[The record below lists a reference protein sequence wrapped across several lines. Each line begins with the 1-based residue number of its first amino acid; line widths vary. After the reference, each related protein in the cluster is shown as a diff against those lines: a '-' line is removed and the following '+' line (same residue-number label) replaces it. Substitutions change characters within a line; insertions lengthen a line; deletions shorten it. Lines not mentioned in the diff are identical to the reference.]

1 MSKEDKILEIL
12 AAMQKEMAAM
22 KADINSL
29 KDSSKQNIQKQIEAI
44 EQFSRAD
51 TPEEKAEVEAFL
63 KFMDAEEERKAA
75 RYAV

>member
-12 AAMQKEMAAM
+12 AETQKDMAAM
-22 KADINSL
+22 KADIDSL
-29 KDSSKQNIQKQIEAI
+29 KNISNQNVQKQIEAI

-51 TPEEKAEVEAFL
+51 TLEEQAEVEAFL

-75 RYAV
+75 KYAV